1 MILLEYIYLI
11 DWLNDEIIYVFF
23 ILGDKNIWV
32 LERFRR
38 FYGRRLFDY
47 AVLIK
52 DGFVLVVVVEVGFV
66 FDFDLLKFVREE
78 ELMEIVLN

>member
-1 MILLEYIYLI
+1 M
-11 DWLNDEIIYVFF
+11 
-23 ILGDKNIWV
+23 

-52 DGFVLVVVVEVGFV
+52 DGFVIIVVVEVGFV

>member
-1 MILLEYIYLI
+1 MVKWWNYIC
-11 DWLNDEIIYVFF
+11 FF
-23 ILGDKNIWV
+23 TLGDKNIWV

>member
-1 MILLEYIYLI
+1 MVKWWNYTC
-11 DWLNDEIIYVFF
+11 FF

-47 AVLIK
+47 VVLIK
-52 DGFVLVVVVEVGFV
+52 DGFVIIVVVEVGFV